1 MHRHSYQGRKF
12 SRERDQRRALIKSL
26 ANSLVLYESMTTTV
40 AKAKEVAPYFE
51 KLVSFAKGGSVAD
64 RRILRS
70 RLTTDIAVKK
80 LVEELAPAW
89 KERQGGYTRI
99 VKAGSRGGDNAPVA
113 ILSLVLPEGLK
124 AAPAAAKEAVEAE
137 VPKQAPAKKPS
148 AKKASAKP
156 KAKPKAKAKVGAK

>member
-12 SRERDQRRALIKSL
+12 SRERDQRRALVKSL

-51 KLVSFAKGGSVAD
+51 KLVAFAKGGTVAD

-99 VKAGSRGGDNAPVA
+99 VKSGSRGGDNAPVA
-113 ILSLVLPEGLK
+113 ILSLVLPEGIK
-124 AAPAAAKEAVEAE
+124 AAPEAAQEAKSEEA
-137 VPKQAPAKKPS
+137 PKQTPAKKPA
-148 AKKASAKP
+148 AKKPSTKV
-156 KAKPKAKAKVGAK
+156 KTKPKAKAGVK